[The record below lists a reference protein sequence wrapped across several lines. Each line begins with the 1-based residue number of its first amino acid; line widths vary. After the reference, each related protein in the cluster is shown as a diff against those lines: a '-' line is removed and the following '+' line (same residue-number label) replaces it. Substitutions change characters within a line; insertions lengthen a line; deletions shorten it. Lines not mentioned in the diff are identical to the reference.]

1 MFLNDYDV
9 VDVRDSSSSD
19 VEAVGGAE
27 PARLEGRA
35 AATAVVVDGATT
47 AVVPDPIAQ
56 ADASGGRHRFAKRQ
70 ERSKLEHMCI
80 AARMRE
86 KKAMKASARSKGLVQ
101 SLAGKLGLRKR
112 LGHRR
117 LSNQKVHAVLGE
129 IATAALSKQRV
140 DTGTEQA
147 AQDFAMASDQALR
160 LTDVARSCA
169 KSKHRVRTGQKLT
182 GLSLIK
188 AMEKRLEFWLEECR
202 KSPTL
207 LAVHF
212 HVGADSAK
220 STCTSTI
227 VLDDLDEMLQVAAP
241 HNVLQKSRFMVIVF
255 ADATVEVT

>member
-1 MFLNDYDV
+1 MFLNEYDV

-27 PARLEGRA
+27 P
-35 AATAVVVDGATT
+35 V
-47 AVVPDPIAQ
+47 AVVPEPEPV
-56 ADASGGRHRFAKRQ
+56 ADAVVPEPEPVADAGGGRGGRHRFAKRQ

-80 AARMRE
+80 ASRMRE

-117 LSNQKVHAVLGE
+117 LSNQKVPAVLGE
-129 IATAALSKQRV
+129 IATAALSKKKV

-188 AMEKRLEFWLEECR
+188 AMEKRLKFWLEECR

>member
-1 MFLNDYDV
+1 MFLNEYDV
-9 VDVRDSSSSD
+9 VDVRDSFSSD

-27 PARLEGRA
+27 P
-35 AATAVVVDGATT
+35 V
-47 AVVPDPIAQ
+47 AVVPEPEPV
-56 ADASGGRHRFAKRQ
+56 ADAVVPEPEPVADAGGGRGGRHRFAKRQ
-70 ERSKLEHMCI
+70 ERSKVEHMCI

-112 LGHRR
+112 LGRRR
-117 LSNQKVHAVLGE
+117 LSNQKVQVVLGE
-129 IATAALSKQRV
+129 IATAALSEKKRV
-140 DTGTEQA
+140 DTSAERA
-147 AQDFAMASDQALR
+147 AQDFRVASDHALR
-160 LTDVARSCA
+160 LTDGARSCA
-169 KSKHRVRTGQKLT
+169 RSQHRVRTGQKLT

>member
-1 MFLNDYDV
+1 MFLDEYDV

-27 PARLEGRA
+27 P
-35 AATAVVVDGATT
+35 V
-47 AVVPDPIAQ
+47 AVVPEPEPV
-56 ADASGGRHRFAKRQ
+56 ADAVVPEPEPVADAGGGRGGRHRFAKRQ
-70 ERSKLEHMCI
+70 ERSKVEHMCI

-112 LGHRR
+112 LGRRR
-117 LSNQKVHAVLGE
+117 LSNQKVQVVMGE
-129 IATAALSKQRV
+129 IAKAAVTGKQMNTA
-140 DTGTEQA
+140 TEAA
-147 AQDFAMASDQALR
+147 AQDFAAASEQALR
-160 LTDVARSCA
+160 VSDAARGCEVGRR
-169 KSKHRVRTGQKLT
+169 RVRTGQKLT

-188 AMEKRLEFWLEECR
+188 AMEKRLKFWLEECR